1 MRNWELI
8 VYTLRGCGHC
18 DELKRGLTRELIGY
32 NEICISDN
40 DEIGDRIEKQ
50 FGCENYPMVELK
62 HPFNIVWISQISLI
76 HSPIQI
82 RIYSTIEHLIN
93 QIKNINEQ

>member
-1 MRNWELI
+1 MRNWELV

-18 DELKRGLTRELIGY
+18 EELKRGLTRESIGY

-50 FGCENYPMVELK
+50 FGCENYPMIELK
-62 HPFNIVWISQISLI
+62 QPSNIVWIPQGTFI
-76 HSPIQI
+76 HSPSTRTYI
-82 RIYSTIEHLIN
+82 TIEHLIN